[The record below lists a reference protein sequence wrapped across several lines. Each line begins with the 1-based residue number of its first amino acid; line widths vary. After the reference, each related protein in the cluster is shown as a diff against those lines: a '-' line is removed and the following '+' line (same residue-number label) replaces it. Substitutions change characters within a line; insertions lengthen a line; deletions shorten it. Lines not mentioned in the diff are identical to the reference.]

1 MLQSIPRE
9 DTFLH
14 KGLRAKLVD
23 ELVKLGIKDAA
34 VIAAIQKIPRHF
46 FLEPGFE
53 RYAYE
58 NRAFTILANQT
69 ISHPYTVAFQTELLA
84 IKKFDKVL
92 EVGTGSAYQTCV
104 LAELGAQVF
113 SIERQKELYDY
124 ANHFFYLKKYGTIKR
139 FYGDGFAG
147 LPTYGPFDKI
157 IITAGAPKIP
167 EQLVAQLKIG
177 GIMIIPLGENEQQ
190 QMLRLTKLEDGSLQ
204 EEHFGSFSFVPM
216 LEGKNDKR

>member
-1 MLQSIPRE
+1 MLQAIPRE

-14 KGLRAKLVD
+14 KGLRTKLVN
-23 ELVKLGIKDAA
+23 ELINLGIKDAA
-34 VIAAIQKIPRHF
+34 VIAAIQNIPRHF

-84 IKKFDKVL
+84 IKKYDKVL
-92 EVGTGSAYQTCV
+92 EVGTGSAYQSCV

-113 SIERQKELYDY
+113 TIERQKELYDY

-167 EQLVAQLKIG
+167 EQLIAQLKPG

-190 QMLRLTKLEDGSLQ
+190 QMLRITKLEDGSLR
-204 EEHFGSFSFVPM
+204 EEQFGSFSFVPM
-216 LEGKNDKR
+216 LEGKNDK

>member
-1 MLQSIPRE
+1 
-9 DTFLH
+9 
-14 KGLRAKLVD
+14 LRLFKTYLD
-23 ELVKLGIKDAA
+23 I
-34 VIAAIQKIPRHF
+34 F

-84 IKKFDKVL
+84 IKKYDKVL
-92 EVGTGSAYQTCV
+92 EVGTGSAYQSCV

-113 SIERQKELYDY
+113 TIERQKELYDY

-167 EQLVAQLKIG
+167 EQLITQLKPG

-190 QMLRLTKLEDGSLQ
+190 QMLRITKLEDGSLR
-204 EEHFGSFSFVPM
+204 EEQFGSFSFVPM
-216 LEGKNDKR
+216 LEGRNDK

>member
-167 EQLVAQLKIG
+167 EQLITQLKPG

-190 QMLRLTKLEDGSLQ
+190 QMLRITKLEDGSLR
-204 EEHFGSFSFVPM
+204 EEQFGSFSFVPM
-216 LEGKNDKR
+216 LEGKNDK

>member
-1 MLQSIPRE
+1 MLQAIPRE

-14 KGLRAKLVD
+14 KGLRTKLVN
-23 ELVKLGIKDAA
+23 ELINLGIKDAS
-34 VIAAIQKIPRHF
+34 VIAAIQNIPRHF

-69 ISHPYTVAFQTELLA
+69 ISHPYTVALQTELLA
-84 IKKFDKVL
+84 IKKYDKVL
-92 EVGTGSAYQTCV
+92 EVGTGSAYQSCV

-113 SIERQKELYDY
+113 TIERQKELYDY

-167 EQLVAQLKIG
+167 EQLITQLKPG

-190 QMLRLTKLEDGSLQ
+190 QMLRITKLEDGSLR
-204 EEHFGSFSFVPM
+204 EEQFGSFSFVPM
-216 LEGKNDKR
+216 LEGKNDK

>member
-1 MLQSIPRE
+1 MLQAIPRE

-14 KGLRAKLVD
+14 KGLRTKLVN
-23 ELVKLGIKDAA
+23 ELINLGIKDAS
-34 VIAAIQKIPRHF
+34 VIAAIQNIPRHF

-84 IKKFDKVL
+84 IKKYDKVL
-92 EVGTGSAYQTCV
+92 EVGTGSAYQSCV

-113 SIERQKELYDY
+113 TIERQKELYDY

-147 LPTYGPFDKI
+147 LPTYGL
-157 IITAGAPKIP
+157 IT
-167 EQLVAQLKIG
+167 QLKPG

-190 QMLRLTKLEDGSLQ
+190 QMLRITKLEDGSLR
-204 EEHFGSFSFVPM
+204 EEQFGSFSFVPM
-216 LEGKNDKR
+216 LEGKNDK

>member
-14 KGLRAKLVD
+14 KGLRTKLVD

-84 IKKFDKVL
+84 VKKFDKVL

-167 EQLVAQLKIG
+167 DQLVAQLKIG

-190 QMLRLTKLEDGSLQ
+190 QMLRLTKLEDGSLK
-204 EEHFGSFSFVPM
+204 EEHYGSFSFVPM